1 LAPTL
6 RVRSRFIGALLAGVV
21 LCAPS
26 AVSAQPLEATPEIAS
41 VSSPC
46 PPPRVEPS
54 SNLLVRTLTVQYAL
68 LSKDVCKI
76 LNWSDRFANIEN
88 LVVHLFTGPGLHP
101 TAGIVV
107 PESGAAGGLALN
119 LEWNEKTP
127 LYERLTANV
136 EGRASEEG
144 FWALGTKLQALLPSF
159 LEEGKSPRFIF
170 SAKHFDLPRLPY
182 YGLGNGSS
190 LASRALY
197 GVTET
202 EVSTN
207 LDVPM
212 PLGFTLSGELDGL
225 WFDPSASRL
234 FDTTYD
240 ETSAPGLRARPIYMR
255 PRVSVAWKYPRDET
269 LYGFSTSATATYGF
283 YGTLSGG
290 AFSFGRVD
298 ARWTIG
304 VGLDREQLLGAF
316 NLTGRLVIS
325 DPTSGNRVPFYLQ
338 PTLGGGDIH
347 DENLLR
353 SYRNYRFRDSNLVAY
368 EISYERRILDPF
380 GIRVFAQ
387 LGKVGREPD
396 DLGFDN
402 LKSSA
407 GFSATFRLGGAT
419 VFEIS
424 FAWGGGEGMRTY
436 ATGNSNNIG
445 GVTAGLRGVF

>member
-1 LAPTL
+1 MMK
-6 RVRSRFIGALLAGVV
+6 RGRRIIGALLAGVV

-26 AVSAQPLEATPEIAS
+26 AVSAQAPEVTPEIAS

-46 PPPRVEPS
+46 PPPSVPPS
-54 SNLLVRTLTVQYAL
+54 SNLLLRTLLVEYSL
-68 LSKDVCKI
+68 LSKDVCKVF
-76 LNWSDRFANIEN
+76 NWSNQLPNIEN

-101 TAGIVV
+101 TLGIVV

-136 EGRASEEG
+136 EGRTSEEG
-144 FWALGTKLQALLPSF
+144 FWAVGAKMQALLPHF
-159 LEEGKSPRFIF
+159 LEEGKSPRLMF

-190 LASRALY
+190 LESRALY
-197 GVTET
+197 GLTET

-212 PLGFTLSGELDGL
+212 PFGFTLAGELDGL
-225 WFDPSASRL
+225 WFDPDLSRL
-234 FDTTYD
+234 FNATYD
-240 ETSAPGLRARPIYMR
+240 HNSAPGLRARPTYMR

-269 LYGFSTSATATYGF
+269 LYGFSTSATVAYGF

-298 ARWTIG
+298 ARWTID
-304 VGLDREQLLGAF
+304 VGLDREQILGAF
-316 NLTGRLVIS
+316 RLTGRLVIS

-338 PTLGGGDIH
+338 PTLGGADIH

-368 EISYERRILDPF
+368 EISYERRIIDPL

-387 LGKVGREPD
+387 LGKVGREVD

-407 GFSATFRLGGAT
+407 GLSATFRLGGAT

>member
-6 RVRSRFIGALLAGVV
+6 RVRSGCIGALLAGVV

-26 AVSAQPLEATPEIAS
+26 AGSAQAPEVTPEIAS

-68 LSKDVCKI
+68 LSKDACKI

-119 LEWNEKTP
+119 LELNEKTP
-127 LYERLTANV
+127 LYERFTANV

-144 FWALGTKLQALLPSF
+144 FWAVGAKMQALLPSF
-159 LEEGKSPRFIF
+159 LEEGKSPRFTF

-212 PLGFTLSGELDGL
+212 PFGFTLAGELDGL
-225 WFDPSASRL
+225 WFDPSPSRL

-255 PRVSVAWKYPRDET
+255 PRVSVAWSYPREDT
-269 LYGFSTSATATYGF
+269 LYGFSTSATVSYGF

-290 AFSFGRVD
+290 AFSFGRLD
-298 ARWTIG
+298 AKWTIG

-353 SYRNYRFRDSNLVAY
+353 SYRNYRFRDSNLIAY
-368 EISYERRILDPF
+368 EISYERRILDPL

-407 GFSATFRLGGAT
+407 GLSATFRLGGAT

>member
-1 LAPTL
+1 MT
-6 RVRSRFIGALLAGVV
+6 SRGWTIIGALLPCAV

-26 AVSAQPLEATPEIAS
+26 SIGAQALEVAPEFVS

-54 SNLLVRTLTVQYAL
+54 SNLLVRTLTVQYSV
-68 LSKDVCKI
+68 LSKDVCKV
-76 LNWSDRFANIEN
+76 LNWSNQLANFEN
-88 LVVHLFTGPGLHP
+88 LLVHLFTGPGLHP

-107 PESGAAGGLALN
+107 PESGAAAGLALN

-127 LYERLTANV
+127 LYERFTANL
-136 EGRASEEG
+136 EARGSENG
-144 FWALGTKLQALLPSF
+144 FWAVGTKLQALLPRF

-182 YGLGNGSS
+182 YGLGNGAS

-197 GVTET
+197 GLTET

-207 LDVPM
+207 LDVPI
-212 PLGFTLSGELDGL
+212 PFGFALSGELDGL
-225 WFDPSASRL
+225 WFAPDPSTL
-234 FDTTYD
+234 FDSTYD
-240 ETSAPGLRARPIYMR
+240 ETSAPGLHAQTTYIR
-255 PRVSVAWKYPRDET
+255 PRLSVAWRYPREET
-269 LYGFSTSATATYGF
+269 LYGFSTSAAVAYGF
-283 YGTLSGG
+283 YETLGGG
-290 AFSFGRVD
+290 AYSFGRLD
-298 ARWTIG
+298 TRWNVH
-304 VGLDREQLLGAF
+304 VGLDRDQLLGSVHFA
-316 NLTGRLVIS
+316 GRLVLS
-325 DPTSGNRVPFYLQ
+325 DPYAGNRVPFYLQ

-353 SYRNYRFRDSNLVAY
+353 SYRNYRFREPNLVAY
-368 EISYERRILDPF
+368 EISYERRILDPL
-380 GIRVFAQ
+380 GIRVFAE
-387 LGKVGREPD
+387 LGKVGRQAS
-396 DLGFDN
+396 DLGFEG
-402 LKSSA
+402 LKSSV
-407 GFSATFRLGGAT
+407 GLSATFRLGGGT